1 MSGTEHLLVE
11 QIGHTLVVT
20 MNRPEAKN
28 ALSSAMLAGMADAWE
43 RLNADDDLRSAVLTG
58 AGGSFCTGMDLKA
71 AANDSG
77 APNPYAD
84 RWAADPD
91 LHWKALLRHFRLRK
105 PLIAAVEGYAV
116 AGGTEI
122 LQATHVRVAGESA
135 TFGLFE
141 ARRGLFPVGG
151 STVRLQR
158 QIGYTA
164 ALEMLLTARAY
175 TAAEAQAIGLIG
187 HVVGDGQALSKAME
201 LAELINANGPLA
213 VEAILQ
219 SVQETASMPEA
230 EALAREFE
238 IGWPI
243 FATADAK
250 EGPRAFAEKRNP
262 VWQRR

>member
-11 QIGHTLVVT
+11 QVGHTLVVT

-28 ALSSAMLAGMADAWE
+28 ALSSAMLVGMLDAWE
-43 RLNADDDLRSAVLTG
+43 RLNADDDLRCAVLTG
-58 AGGSFCTGMDLKA
+58 SGGSFCTGMDLKA
-71 AANDSG
+71 AASDG
-77 APNPYAD
+77 GPNPYAE

-91 LHWKALLRHFRLRK
+91 LHWKALLRHLRLRK

-122 LQATHVRVAGESA
+122 LQATHLRVAGQSA
-135 TFGLFE
+135 TFGVFE

-158 QIGYTA
+158 QIGYTN

-175 TAAEAQAIGLIG
+175 TADEALRIGLIG
-187 HVVGDGQALSKAME
+187 HVVPDGQALAKAME
-201 LAELINANGPLA
+201 LAELICANGPLA

-219 SVQETASMPEA
+219 SVQETASMSEA
-230 EALAREFE
+230 DALAREFE

-250 EGPRAFAEKRNP
+250 EGPRAFAEKRPP